1 MKKVDS
7 NNLFYAAKAAIYVGK
22 EQDRVLYS
30 KKNSDNFIAKTLEIK
45 IFQPIYEWLV

>member
-22 EQDRVLYS
+22 EQDRVLYL
-30 KKNSDNFIAKTLEIK
+30 KKSDNFIAKTLEIK